1 MTSNDGTVDRR
12 NERLDVMW
20 SGSLEVNDLTFDCK
34 IGNVSTAG
42 TLVETLAP
50 VQLGD
55 EVMLSI
61 PNLGDFA
68 GVVAWVGNG
77 SFGLSLLAGPD
88 LFLKDVAEEGD
99 GQPFDRHAA
108 DPKSKA

>member
-1 MTSNDGTVDRR
+1 MSSDDHTAGRR
-12 NERLDVMW
+12 NDRLDVMW
-20 SGSLEVNDLTFDCK
+20 GGTLEVNDLKHDCK

-42 TLVETLAP
+42 TLVATDAP

-68 GVVAWVGNG
+68 GVVAWVGDG

-88 LFLKDVAEEGD
+88 LFLKDVAEEGG
-99 GQPFDRHAA
+99 GQPIDRHAHQH
-108 DPKSKA
+108 SKKT

>member
-1 MTSNDGTVDRR
+1 MSKKEETADRR

-20 SGSLEVNDLTFDCK
+20 SGTLEVNDLPFDCK

-42 TLVETLAP
+42 TLVATDAP

-68 GVVAWVGNG
+68 GVVAWVGEG
-77 SFGLSLLAGPD
+77 SFGLSLMAGPD
-88 LFLKDVAEEGD
+88 LFLKDVAEEGG
-99 GQPFDRHAA
+99 GQPIDRHAET
-108 DPKSKA
+108 DPGKK